1 MPCKIYEEKMERF
14 LAIVNPIAGAGKCGK
29 LAAGALGRLRE
40 AGLEVEMVETVM
52 PVDAT
57 RIARQAYAEGRRHFI
72 AVGGDGTAFEIVDGL
87 FPDALGGERP
97 SLGFLPLGT
106 GNSFLR
112 DFTDRGI
119 EFAIE
124 SLICG
129 RSRPCDVVRLTHRGG
144 MLHFINIV
152 SMGFAADV
160 CAIANRLFKPL
171 GPASYAMGVLATV
184 AGLKSYR
191 LPLGFDGGRRL
202 EAPVTLISF
211 CNSRFTGGAM
221 MMAPEADTADGQ
233 LDVLYVEEMARRELL
248 RIFPSIFKG
257 THLRHPKVH
266 ALRTRGVEF
275 DLDPEA
281 GCVLVVDGE
290 VLEYTPRRMEV
301 LPGSL
306 RVWV

>member
-1 MPCKIYEEKMERF
+1 MERF
-14 LAIVNPIAGAGKCGK
+14 LAIVNPTAGAGRCGR
-29 LAAGALGRLRE
+29 LAGGALGRLRD
-40 AGLEVEMVETVM
+40 AGLQVDVVETVM

-72 AVGGDGTAFEIVDGL
+72 AVGGDGTAFEVVDGL
-87 FPDALGGERP
+87 FPEAFDGQRP

-112 DFTDRGI
+112 DFTDRGA

-124 SLICG
+124 SLI
-129 RSRPCDVVRLTHRGG
+129 REESRPCDVVRLTHREGV
-144 MLHFINIV
+144 LHFINMV

-160 CAIANRLFKPL
+160 CAVANRVFKPL

-184 AGLKSYR
+184 AGLRSYR
-191 LPLGFDGGRRL
+191 LALAFDGDRRL
-202 EAPVTLISF
+202 DDPITLISF

-233 LDVLYVEEMARRELL
+233 LDVLYAQQMGRAELL

-257 THLRHPKVH
+257 THLKHPKVR
-266 ALRTRGVEF
+266 ALRTRSVDF
-275 DLDPEA
+275 DLDEEVES
-281 GCVLVVDGE
+281 VLVVDGE
-290 VLEYTPRRMEV
+290 VLQYTPRRMEV
-301 LPGSL
+301 LPGAL
-306 RVWV
+306 RVWI